1 MALAPYKETETAA
14 SRVLY
19 INSKDATTFF
29 NNNQSDFTF
38 QLEEPIV
45 VPEHHSFL
53 MSIYSAEIPYS
64 FYNFRIGV
72 NCKLDY
78 AESVFGVPAS
88 YDANGFLDMTAPG
101 ADTMPLPE
109 GNWNAVELAAH
120 ITAHIVSAGPVYP
133 LLVEYDSISLKFK
146 FRCMIAGLRV
156 TLGLINGPDSVA
168 DMNEELGFDD
178 INTQGDP
185 FVERDGAGFQD
196 WWYGYTNPPAVP
208 PGVGVDTG
216 RSGPFLLNPAYWLFG
231 DDVCDM
237 TNSIRSLFL
246 RTNLSTT
253 SVLDSHI
260 GGGFSNI
267 LTRVPI
273 NAEPGGIITIKPVD
287 GDVHKLLL
295 KVKTITDISITLTN
309 QENQV
314 INLNGLTFDVSLK
327 LEFIA
332 DKELKP
338 EPNRRLDYQIS
349 LEEANLKLT
358 KAVAKGQGLVGK
370 KETSPQKSEEERRKS
385 RQKKETTKKK
395 KETKK
400 KKIKNDEKNK

>member
-1 MALAPYKETETAA
+1 MALAPYRETETAA

-38 QLEEPIV
+38 TLEEPIV

-53 MSIYSAEIPYS
+53 LSVYSAEIPYS

-72 NCKLDY
+72 NCRLDY
-78 AESVFGVPAS
+78 AVTAYGVGAT
-88 YDANGFLDMTAPG
+88 YDANGFLDISGGVG
-101 ADTMPLPE
+101 ATLNLPE
-109 GNWNAVELAAH
+109 GNYNAVELAKYLTEN
-120 ITAHIVSAGPVYP
+120 IESAGPVFP
-133 LLVEYDSISLKFK
+133 LEVKFDSISLKFK
-146 FRCMIAGLRV
+146 FRCLIAGLRI
-156 TLGLINGPDSVA
+156 TLALKHGAATGTPESPGE
-168 DMNEELGFDD
+168 DMNEELGFDF
-178 INTQGDP
+178 INLFGDP
-185 FVERDGAGFQD
+185 FFERDPAGLQEYYYGYSQPPVALPGAGVVV
-196 WWYGYTNPPAVP
+196 NPP
-208 PGVGVDTG
+208 G
-216 RSGPFLLNPAYWLFG
+216 RSGPFLVTPSYYMFS
-231 DDVCDM
+231 DDCVDM

-273 NAEPGGIITIKPVD
+273 NTEPGGVISVRPVD

-295 KVKTITDISITLTN
+295 KVKAITDISITLTN

-314 INLNGLTFDVSLK
+314 INLNGLTFDISLK

-332 DKELKP
+332 DVELLP
-338 EPNRRLDYQIS
+338 APNRRLDFATGRQQRQQLQQTIQQQPS
-349 LEEANLKLT
+349 
-358 KAVAKGQGLVGK
+358 AKQ
-370 KETSPQKSEEERRKS
+370 
-385 RQKKETTKKK
+385 TTKKK
-395 KETKK
+395 KTKK
-400 KKIKNDEKNK
+400 SGKKKSSS